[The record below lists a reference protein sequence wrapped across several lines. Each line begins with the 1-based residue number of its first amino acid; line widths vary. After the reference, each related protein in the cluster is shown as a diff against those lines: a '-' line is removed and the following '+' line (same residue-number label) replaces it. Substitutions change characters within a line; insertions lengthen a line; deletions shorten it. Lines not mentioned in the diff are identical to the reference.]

1 AAVNLHK
8 QGNDVR
14 VARLPDG
21 LDPDDYIRKFG
32 GKKFRQEILDISDSF
47 FKFLLQFEKSNYNL
61 TIDSERIRYVED
73 MTKHLA
79 EIESP
84 IEREYYIN
92 DMADEFQ
99 ISGQVILE
107 DVEKHRAKINSRIKD
122 NLPVNRNTNIRTP
135 QNNED
140 LLPANIRAERFLLA
154 YMMR

>member
-1 AAVNLHK
+1 
-8 QGNDVR
+8 
-14 VARLPDG
+14 
-21 LDPDDYIRKFG
+21 
-32 GKKFRQEILDISDSF
+32 ISDSF

-122 NLPVNRNTNIRTP
+122 NLPVYRNTNIRTT
-135 QNNED
+135 QNNEY

-154 YMMR
+154 YMMRFPQIIERVQREIGIQFTVAEHQVIVTHIYALYETSSS